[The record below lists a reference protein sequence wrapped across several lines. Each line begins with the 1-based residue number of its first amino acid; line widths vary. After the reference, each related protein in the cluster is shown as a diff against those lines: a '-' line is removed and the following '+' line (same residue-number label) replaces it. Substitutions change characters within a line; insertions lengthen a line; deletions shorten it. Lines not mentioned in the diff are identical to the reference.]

1 MEYKTITPQT
11 AKEMIDHEKVT
22 IVDVREEEEY
32 AAMHIP
38 GSIRLPLGTIT
49 QTATESLKDPNE
61 KILVYCRSGKR
72 SAAACEQLEKMG
84 YQNVYNFGGIL
95 DWPYEIN
102 R

>member
-38 GSIRLPLGTIT
+38 GSILLPLGTIT
-49 QTATESLKDPNE
+49 W
-61 KILVYCRSGKR
+61 
-72 SAAACEQLEKMG
+72 QLRK
-84 YQNVYNFGGIL
+84 
-95 DWPYEIN
+95 
-102 R
+102 

>member
-1 MEYKTITPQT
+1 M
-11 AKEMIDHEKVT
+11 
-22 IVDVREEEEY
+22 
-32 AAMHIP
+32 
-38 GSIRLPLGTIT
+38 T
-49 QTATESLKDPNE
+49 QTAAESLKDLDE

>member
-38 GSIRLPLGTIT
+38 GSILLPLGTIT
-49 QTATESLKDPNE
+49 QTAAASLKDPNE
-61 KILVYCRSGKR
+61 KILVYCRSGKEVR
-72 SAAACEQLEKMG
+72 QHVNSSKRWAIRMCITLAG
-84 YQNVYNFGGIL
+84 F
-95 DWPYEIN
+95 
-102 R
+102 